1 MFGSALGGRSRD
13 RDAACI
19 RRVLRGSERAADA
32 LVREYYDGLF
42 AFIYRQVGDR
52 EETMNLTQESFI
64 AALQSLASFDPVRA
78 SFTTWLYR
86 IATYKVID
94 ARRRMHPIS
103 VSLDAVGTG
112 NGDSD
117 MPDGMD
123 PPDWRIPDVSE
134 LTADRD
140 LLARIEERV
149 ASCDP
154 AVQEVFRLHLY
165 AEWSFAQ
172 IAEAVGESESTVKA
186 RYYRLMALLR
196 KEFGDERQ
204 R

>member
-1 MFGSALGGRSRD
+1 MFGSALGSRRRD
-13 RDAACI
+13 RDATWI
-19 RRVLRGSERAADA
+19 RRILRGSERAADA
-32 LVREYYDGLF
+32 LVREHYDGLF
-42 AFIYRQVGDR
+42 AFVYRQVGDR

-64 AALQSLASFDPVRA
+64 AALQSLASYDPARA

-86 IATYKVID
+86 IAAYKVID
-94 ARRRMHPIS
+94 ARRRAHPIA
-103 VSLDAVGTG
+103 VSLDSGGLGDGEPDAFDGT
-112 NGDSD
+112 DL
-117 MPDGMD
+117 PDE
-123 PPDWRIPDVSE
+123 RIPDMSE